1 MNLPTGSLIL
11 ASASPRRRE
20 LLTQIGVSFEV
31 VIHDIDERVIAGE
44 TPVQY
49 VCRLA
54 QAKAA
59 AVASD
64 ARVTRD
70 QTVLGA
76 DTIVVV
82 EEDILGKPQ
91 DEQDAHRMLS
101 LLSGREHEVMSAVCV
116 CRGELSALE
125 LSRTKVKFRSLSKA
139 EIAAYW
145 RSGEPQ
151 GKAGAYAVQG
161 LGALFIESLQGS
173 YSGVV
178 GLPIFETA
186 RLLSMFGITTAL
198 DRSTL
203 IE

>member
-1 MNLPTGSLIL
+1 MNLPPGSLIL
-11 ASASPRRRE
+11 ASASARRRE

-31 VIHDIDERVIAGE
+31 VIHDIDESVISGE

-54 QAKAA
+54 RAKAA

-64 ARVTRD
+64 ARVTHD
-70 QTVLGA
+70 QAVLGA

-82 EEDILGKPQ
+82 GEHILGKPQ

-101 LLSGREHEVMSAVCV
+101 LLSGREHDVMSAVCV
-116 CRGELSALE
+116 CRGEQSALE

-161 LGALFIESLQGS
+161 LGALFIVSLQGS

-186 RLLSMFGITTAL
+186 NLLSMFGITTAL

>member
-1 MNLPTGSLIL
+1 MNLSPAPLIL

-20 LLTQIGVSFEV
+20 LLTQIGVSFELIV
-31 VIHDIDERVIAGE
+31 HDIDESVLAGE
-44 TPVQY
+44 SPQQY

-54 QAKAA
+54 RAKAA

-64 ARVTRD
+64 ARVMNKRA
-70 QTVLGA
+70 VLGA
-76 DTIVVV
+76 DTIVVID
-82 EEDILGKPQ
+82 EQILGKPR
-91 DEQDAHRMLS
+91 DEQDAHRMLG
-101 LLSGREHEVMSAVCV
+101 LLSGRAHEVMSAVCV
-116 CRGELSALE
+116 CRGEQSALE
-125 LSRTKVKFRSLSKA
+125 LSRTRVVFRSLSAA
-139 EIAAYW
+139 EISAYW

-161 LGALFIESLQGS
+161 LGALFIASLEGS

-186 RLLSMFGITTAL
+186 RLLHVFDIATAL
-198 DRSTL
+198 DRSAL

>member
-1 MNLPTGSLIL
+1 
-11 ASASPRRRE
+11 
-20 LLTQIGVSFEV
+20 
-31 VIHDIDERVIAGE
+31 
-44 TPVQY
+44 
-49 VCRLA
+49 
-54 QAKAA
+54 
-59 AVASD
+59 
-64 ARVTRD
+64 
-70 QTVLGA
+70 
-76 DTIVVV
+76 
-82 EEDILGKPQ
+82 
-91 DEQDAHRMLS
+91 MLS

-116 CRGELSALE
+116 CRGEQSALE
-125 LSRTKVKFRSLSKA
+125 LSRTKVKFRPLSAA

-145 RSGEPQ
+145 CSGEPQ

-186 RLLSMFGITTAL
+186 SLLRLFGITTTL

>member
-1 MNLPTGSLIL
+1 MNLPPDSLIL

-44 TPVQY
+44 TPVHY

-54 QAKAA
+54 SAKAA

-64 ARVTRD
+64 ARVTPDRA
-70 QTVLGA
+70 VLGA

-82 EEDILGKPQ
+82 DEHILGKPQ

-101 LLSGREHEVMSAVCV
+101 LLSGREHDVMSAVCV
-116 CRGELSALE
+116 CRGEHSALE
-125 LSRTKVKFRSLSKA
+125 LSRTKVKFKSLSKA

-161 LGALFIESLQGS
+161 MGALFIESLQGS

-186 RLLSMFGITTAL
+186 RLLSMFGITNAL
-198 DRSTL
+198 DRSAL